1 MPITSTSGTRNG
13 GFHQWVPTARSRR
26 LKSCMIAVIG
36 ITEVLLARIV
46 SGRRAALELGEKF
59 LLQLEIFRHRLDHV
73 IGIVHRVG
81 EIDARLHALDRA
93 LVFAEIAQVGG
104 DARRHGVEILHHRVG
119 DLHLVAGQRKTCAMP
134 WPIRPA
140 PTTAMRAFRHR
151 QPAV

>member
-46 SGRRAALELGEKF
+46 SGRVRRSSSAKIF
-59 LLQLEIFRHRLDHV
+59 FFSVEIFRHRLDHV
-73 IGIVHRVG
+73 VGVVHRVG
-81 EIDARLHALDRA
+81 EIDGRLHALDGA
-93 LVFAEIAQVGG
+93 LVFAKIAQVGG
-104 DARRHGVEILHHRVG
+104 NARCHGVEIFHHRVG
-119 DLHLVAGQRKTCAMP
+119 DLHLVAGQRENLRDAVAHQAGADDGDA
-134 WPIRPA
+134 R
-140 PTTAMRAFRHR
+140 FRHA